1 MIILLPEG
9 TTFENVK
16 HQFLLTLS
24 GLLNCIPI
32 VRDFKELGEEI
43 SRVARQSSN
52 RNVA

>member
-1 MIILLPEG
+1 MILLLPEG

-16 HQFLLTLS
+16 RQFLLTLS
-24 GLLNCIPI
+24 ELLNCIPI
-32 VRDFKELGEEI
+32 VRYAKELEEET